1 MQVVQLKLTYRKYI
15 IHQNEYITSPINLH
29 PLFFSRTGQPSTL
42 PQMEIHVKKKTT
54 KPKQHGMGSRNK
66 GKKNPAHINK
76 LSFLNKE

>member
-42 PQMEIHVKKKTT
+42 PQMEIHIKKKKTQNPNNMEWAAEI
-54 KPKQHGMGSRNK
+54 KE
-66 GKKNPAHINK
+66 KNPGHINK
-76 LSFLNKE
+76 LSF

>member
-42 PQMEIHVKKKTT
+42 PQMEIHIKKKTQNPNNMEWAAEI
-54 KPKQHGMGSRNK
+54 KE
-66 GKKNPAHINK
+66 KNPAHINK